1 MFHQQAQ
8 QLNLHQSALGCI
20 NNTKPHMQLTVA
32 GSASRQ
38 VSAAREAAHK
48 NNSKNRTK

>member
-1 MFHQQAQ
+1 MFHQQSQ

-20 NNTKPHMQLTVA
+20 NNTKPHMQLTFA
-32 GSASRQ
+32 DSASRHIR
-38 VSAAREAAHK
+38 AAREAAHK